1 MCTVSYIPTY
11 EGIIITSNRDEND
24 LRAHAIPPSE
34 ENFGRYKLLYPRD
47 PGTGGTWIAIR
58 NTGEVAVLLNG
69 AFENHIKLQSYRKS
83 RGLILLEII
92 QSKSPEKLF
101 EALDLSGIE
110 NFTLLIYRN
119 KQLWEYRWDGLEK
132 YKESKNPDMP
142 HIWSSATLYS
152 GPARKNR
159 EQWFSSWLEEESE
172 IDQQKI
178 IDFHQSAG
186 QEDKEN
192 SLVMKRST
200 ISTVSISSVKIK
212 PTEII
217 MRYEDL
223 KQGRIKQSSVQVVE
237 KNIRP
242 SIPESFG
249 IAIRNILTRT
259 FNWEFWPMHLI
270 YAPMYFYWFY
280 LSARAGSLFF
290 FSAANP
296 GRKNAGFAMEK
307 KSDSYAF
314 LPPEY
319 YPNTILCEQNTTPEA
334 LRTMLENKA
343 IDFPLIA
350 KPDIGERGTGV
361 KLIKSF
367 KELIDYSKCSST
379 DFLVQ
384 EFIDYPNEAGIFYS
398 RLPGSQCG
406 QITGIVGKQFLS
418 LSGDGKS
425 TMESL
430 IKNKPR
436 HLLHLKMLRELYGN
450 QLGQILPK
458 GEENILV
465 PYGNHCRGAKFID
478 MSFMISE
485 KLTSTIDKVCKQVP
499 EFYFGRLDIKFH
511 TWEELENAEKF
522 SIIEL
527 NGAASEPTHMY
538 DPKHSIFFAWKE
550 IKRHWDL
557 LYKISK
563 ANSGKKALSLMS
575 TTEGMQMLRKHSKHI
590 KGLSS
595 I

>member
-1 MCTVSYIPTY
+1 MCTVSYIPCAD
-11 EGIIITSNRDEND
+11 GIFITSNRDEND
-24 LRAHAIPPSE
+24 LRAHAIPPSA
-34 ENFGRYKLLYPRD
+34 ENFGKYKLLYPKD
-47 PGTGGTWIAIR
+47 PGTGGTWFAIR

-69 AFENHIKLQSYRKS
+69 AFEKHVKLPSYRKS
-83 RGLILLEII
+83 RGLIILEIM
-92 QSKSPEKLF
+92 QSEFPEKIF
-101 EALDLSGIE
+101 EALDLSDIE
-110 NFTLLIYRN
+110 NFTLLLYRN
-119 KQLWEYRWDGLEK
+119 KCLWEYRWDGLQK
-132 YKESKNPDMP
+132 YTESKNPDLP

-152 GPARKNR
+152 DPVRKNR

-178 IDFHQSAG
+178 IHFHQSAG
-186 QEDKEN
+186 GEDKEN
-192 SLVMKRST
+192 GLLMKRST
-200 ISTVSISSVKIK
+200 ISTVSITSVKINMA
-212 PTEII
+212 EIM

-223 KQGRIKQSSVQVVE
+223 KQGCIKQSRIQLV
-237 KNIRP
+237 KKKTKP
-242 SIPESFG
+242 SFPESFE
-249 IAIRNILTRT
+249 IAIRNVLTRT
-259 FNWEFWPMHLI
+259 LNWEFWPMHLI

-319 YPNTILCEQNTTPEA
+319 YPNSILCEQNTAPEA
-334 LRTMLENKA
+334 LRTMLENNA

-361 KLIKSF
+361 KLINSF
-367 KELIDYSKCSST
+367 MELIDYSKCSST

-384 EFIDYPNEAGIFYS
+384 EFIDYPNEVGIFYS
-398 RLPGSQCG
+398 RLPGSQYG
-406 QITGIVGKQFLS
+406 QISGIVGKQFLS
-418 LSGDGKS
+418 LNGDGKS

-430 IKNKPR
+430 IKSNSR
-436 HLLHLKMLRELYGN
+436 HLLHLKTLRELYGD
-450 QLGQILPK
+450 QLNQILPA
-458 GEENILV
+458 GEEKILV

-478 MSFMISE
+478 LSFMISE
-485 KLTSTIDKVCKQVP
+485 KMTNTIDRICKQVP
-499 EFYFGRLDIKFH
+499 EFYFGRLDIKFR

-557 LYKISK
+557 LYEISK
-563 ANSGKKALSLMS
+563 RNAARNTIPLMNAK
-575 TTEGMQMLRKHSKHI
+575 EGIKMLREHSKHI
-590 KGLSS
+590 KALSS